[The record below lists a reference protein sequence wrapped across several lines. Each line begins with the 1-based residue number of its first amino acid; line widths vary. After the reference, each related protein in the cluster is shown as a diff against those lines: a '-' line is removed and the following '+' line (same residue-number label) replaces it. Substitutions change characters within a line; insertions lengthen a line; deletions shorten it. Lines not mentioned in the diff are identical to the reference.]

1 MQEVNDSVIRH
12 LSQEQVSS
20 LHLKHY
26 CTYILVRCAKIILCL
41 YASLYACGSPSLD
54 ATSQLVS
61 LGFSLGEVF
70 HISAADVFLIFGR
83 RLNPNFF
90 ITFRAV
96 ASSRHSKIR
105 Q

>member
-26 CTYILVRCAKIILCL
+26 CTYILVRCACMLPL
-41 YASLYACGSPSLD
+41 YAYGSPSLD

-70 HISAADVFLIFGR
+70 HISAADVFLYFGR

-90 ITFRAV
+90 VTFRAV
-96 ASSRHSKIR
+96 APSRHSKIR